1 MTSEISIP
9 TITTTTATKAHSSS
23 LLSLVLTFITLAQ
36 FMIVV
41 DFAIVQVVLPSIGGE
56 FTVSLN
62 GLQWIVT
69 AYGLTLAGFLMFS
82 GRLGDIYG
90 RKKLFIIGVLLFSL
104 A

>member
-23 LLSLVLTFITLAQ
+23 LLSLVLAFITLAQ

-41 DFAIVQVVLPSIGGE
+41 DFTIVQVVLPSIGGE